1 MKYALSLVI
10 ALACASFASAQC
22 NVRSQSNDVSA
33 AAAVQNAQIAALV
46 NQLSAQQAPAASA
59 FAGTA
64 AANPQVV
71 QLQALLNAQQR
82 AATASALSLPS
93 VQPLCTDG
101 SCGASRVRA
110 ASRSVTRPVIQRPQR
125 SRSVARSFSVSRA

>member
-1 MKYALSLVI
+1 MFRFLLALVC
-10 ALACASFASAQC
+10 ALCLASVASAQC
-22 NVRSQSNDVSA
+22 NVGRSDTASA
-33 AAAVQNAQIAALV
+33 AAAVQNAQIQALV
-46 NQLSAQQAPAASA
+46 SQLSAQPQGATASA
-59 FAGTA
+59 FAGN
-64 AANPQVV
+64 AANPQVA
-71 QLQALLNAQQR
+71 QLQALLLAQQR

-125 SRSVARSFSVSRA
+125 SRSVARSFSRA